1 MGVDEIYD
9 LLKKYRENTC
19 TPEERERIVRWY
31 RQQDDE
37 VEQLPEIPRKKLE
50 QLWYSIER
58 KMRGR
63 ERSLFFS
70 YAAMLIIMFSVG
82 GGIFYLAKEK
92 RGNHPV
98 ETVHQDLLP
107 AKGVVMLQLTGEV
120 FR

>member
-70 YAAMLIIMFSVG
+70 YGSHAD
-82 GGIFYLAKEK
+82 
-92 RGNHPV
+92 H
-98 ETVHQDLLP
+98 H
-107 AKGVVMLQLTGEV
+107 V
-120 FR
+120 FRGGRYFLSGQREEGESSGGNRSSGFVTSEGCRDVTIE

>member
-37 VEQLPEIPRKKLE
+37 VEQLPEILRKKLE

-58 KMRGR
+58 NAG
-63 ERSLFFS
+63 
-70 YAAMLIIMFSVG
+70 
-82 GGIFYLAKEK
+82 
-92 RGNHPV
+92 
-98 ETVHQDLLP
+98 
-107 AKGVVMLQLTGEV
+107 TGEKLV
-120 FR
+120 F